1 MKRVRLQSRVWF
13 QATIMQQQ
21 QPFEPLNF
29 GYYKNTNGQ
38 ILPVTT
44 KVLPAPQAVIE
55 LVRCKCKTDCSTLR
69 CSCRKNNL
77 PCTELCS
84 CDTRCAN
91 SSFTSCVK
99 SPSIG
104 SFMTALGKFTSNSH
118 HVLLKPSC
126 FSYP

>member
-1 MKRVRLQSRVWF
+1 MHEALDEHIKRVRLQSRVWF

-29 GYYKNTNGQ
+29 GYYKNTDGQ

-55 LVRCKCKTDCSTLR
+55 LVRCRCKTDCSTLR

-84 CDTRCAN
+84 GCPNDEDSNIGNDTDSDDDDN
-91 SSFTSCVK
+91 EQ
-99 SPSIG
+99 
-104 SFMTALGKFTSNSH
+104 
-118 HVLLKPSC
+118 
-126 FSYP
+126 

>member
-1 MKRVRLQSRVWF
+1 
-13 QATIMQQQ
+13 MQQQ

-29 GYYKNTNGQ
+29 GYYKNTDGQ

-44 KVLPAPQAVIE
+44 KVLPAPQAIIE

-84 CDTRCAN
+84 GCAN
-91 SSFTSCVK
+91 DEDSN
-99 SPSIG
+99 IG
-104 SFMTALGKFTSNSH
+104 NDTDSDDDDNEL
-118 HVLLKPSC
+118 
-126 FSYP
+126 